1 MEAELHQPPHTKNTA
16 KLRKERAPRH
26 LGGTTGR
33 ESATGD
39 GDDRTKTPEH
49 RRRRGGRVHRNPRRV
64 KPMRAS
70 TGGWDRRIDAV
81 EHTEREERRRLV
93 ASTITETAGFR
104 RNRPAKAAAAEK
116 EKAREREAR

>member
-1 MEAELHQPPHTKNTA
+1 MVSMPWTTA
-16 KLRKERAPRH
+16 ASRAPH
-26 LGGTTGR
+26 AEYEAPPWAAATSVGTEPWR
-33 ESATGD
+33 QS
-39 GDDRTKTPEH
+39 KTPEH